1 MVTKVS
7 QIVFLFLI
15 LVSSILSAN
24 EKNIDMFKLKDIN
37 GQILKIDAKSDKV
50 FLYFWAYWCTECE
63 GKFTNFFPLAQSKIK
78 MPVVTV
84 NTDSKENK
92 VRGFIEKH
100 NVTLPVLMD
109 TDKSIR
115 KLAGVNGVP
124 GWALLKKQ
132 MDGRYLIVNS
142 QTGFDESEVKKVLE
156 VQ

>member
-1 MVTKVS
+1 MVKRVS

-24 EKNIDMFKLKDIN
+24 EKIIDISNLKDIN
-37 GQILKIDAKSDKV
+37 GQNLKLEAKSDKV
-50 FLYFWAYWCTECE
+50 FLYFWAYWCSDCE
-63 GKFTNFFPLAQSKIK
+63 GKFTKFFPMSQGKIK
-78 MPVVTV
+78 IPIVTV

-100 NVTLPVLMD
+100 NITLPVLMD
-109 TDKSIR
+109 YDKSIR
-115 KLAGVNGVP
+115 KLAAVNGVP

-156 VQ
+156 IQ